1 MAIYSKNKNTNQK
14 QKNIDEN
21 IKLKIGISLVVIFS
35 FLFLNLAFNVLT
47 LFNSFFLGTF
57 GLLSYAIFLMGI
69 AVGVLLI
76 LKKSFTIAPK
86 DIVLLVIWL
95 FLFLCII
102 HLITTTKLTIASYGK
117 YIAAT
122 YTKKITA
129 GGIIFS
135 LFTYPLLGL
144 THSFVSTIILF
155 VIGLVIDSAFVITRF
170 YDYYQLKNSNTETK
184 EDSYEDFDVESIK
197 SVNTTPQ
204 FDDSIFIED
213 EEVEQL
219 EKENKVTELTTT
231 EKDKIKA
238 KKILGLNKDQDIVD
252 EENEPSSKLGKL
264 KDIFSAT
271 TKKEPLNIR
280 DDRPPIYVHEDKQPI
295 KQQKNNKK
303 TLSDR
308 ERANLEYL
316 RVITG
321 RPLDVEEEVEDTT
334 SQNVNSYSS
343 NSYQSNNTFEDTTTE
358 VNVEPEVV
366 SPKRT
371 PYVFEDTTINTQVS
385 STPINDA
392 FSRNTFD
399 VEDDNDI
406 YDENLTY
413 DKVSRS
419 TISPVDTAPVFRKPP
434 IIKEDI
440 KEEINL
446 NPIQTNT
453 SHTKTRMEQ
462 IVINEVATEKD
473 SDKPK
478 YKKPYHY
485 NRPPIEL
492 LNVVHNQNQD
502 VDTNLAKGQALE
514 EVLASLR
521 IPAKVVDIKRGP
533 AFSQFEMQMP
543 TGISV
548 NKVQNLYN
556 DIAMAVQANGSVR
569 LEIPIPG
576 KQAFGVEVPNEKTD
590 LVGIREIIESQNF
603 MNSKSPLAFALGKDI
618 TGDAKVTRLD
628 KLVHLLVAGTT
639 GSGKSVCLNTMLI
652 SFLYNASP
660 EDLKLILV
668 DPKQL
673 ELNAFAGIPHMLIPD
688 VITRADHAAM
698 MLEWAC
704 EEMERRYA
712 VMKKFNETY
721 NCALKNISD
730 FNERQEVK
738 AGLYEKI
745 PYLVII
751 LDEVGDLM
759 LTHKKEIEDKIV
771 RLGQK
776 SRAAGIHMVLATQRP
791 SVDIITG
798 TIKANLPSRIAFAV
812 SSVENSKTIIGCGGA
827 ENLLGKGDMLFSEQS
842 SPELKRIQGAFVS
855 NEELANV
862 INYVKENNECIFDS
876 DIEDAMFNPK
886 KNSFN
891 TDAPGSSVNDG
902 YDPMLIDAVRTVIRT
917 NKASIS
923 GIQRALGVG
932 YPKAGKLIDQ
942 MERAGFISAAD
953 DKNNRIIFVTKQEF
967 EEKFGEDFE

>member
-1 MAIYSKNKNTNQK
+1 MAIYSKKTQSNTK
-14 QKNIDEN
+14 SKPIDKNIR
-21 IKLKIGISLVVIFS
+21 LKIGISLIVVFAI
-35 FLFLNLAFNVLT
+35 LFLNLAFNVLT
-47 LFNSFFLGTF
+47 LFNSFFLGVF
-57 GLLSYAIFLMGI
+57 GLLSYAIFLCGI
-69 AVGVLLI
+69 GVGVLLV
-76 LKKSFTIAPK
+76 LKKSFTLSVK
-86 DIVLLVIWL
+86 DIVLLSIWL
-95 FLFLCII
+95 FFFLCII
-102 HLITTTKLTIASYGK
+102 QSATTTKLSIASYGK
-117 YIAAT
+117 YLGET
-122 YTKKITA
+122 YRHKVSA

-135 LFTYPLLGL
+135 IFTYPLLGI
-144 THSFVSTIILF
+144 THSFVSTIVLF
-155 VIGLVIDSAFVITRF
+155 AIGLVIDSAFVVIRF
-170 YDYYQLKNSNTETK
+170 YEYYQLKNSTTK
-184 EDSYEDFDVESIK
+184 VEDSYEDFDVESIK
-197 SVNTTPQ
+197 SPASTTPQ

-213 EEVEQL
+213 EEVEKL

-231 EKDKIKA
+231 EKDKQKA
-238 KKILGLNKDQDIVD
+238 KTILGLSKEPL
-252 EENEPSSKLGKL
+252 EEPISTTKPSRI
-264 KDIFSAT
+264 KDIFSVT
-271 TKKEPLNIR
+271 QKKEEPIR
-280 DDRPPIYVHEDKQPI
+280 EDRPPRYVHEEKVEQRPT
-295 KQQKNNKK
+295 KSTRK
-303 TLSDR
+303 TLSER

-316 RVITG
+316 RTITG
-321 RPLDVEEEVEDTT
+321 RPLEDPVEEVEEPTINT
-334 SQNVNSYSS
+334 
-343 NSYQSNNTFEDTTTE
+343 TFEPVRNEPIYSEPTHTT
-358 VNVEPEVV
+358 
-366 SPKRT
+366 RT
-371 PYVFEDTTINTQVS
+371 PYVFEDNSTV
-385 STPINDA
+385 STPITEQVTTDA

-399 VEDDNDI
+399 DIDIVDENTDDDI

-413 DKVSRS
+413 EQVKPTIQES
-419 TISPVDTAPVFRKPP
+419 TPVFRKPP
-434 IIKEDI
+434 IIKENI
-440 KEEINL
+440 TEEINL
-446 NPIQTNT
+446 NPIQNNT
-453 SHTKTRMEQ
+453 THQAKMAQ
-462 IVINEVATEKD
+462 VVLNEVATEKD

-492 LNVVHNQNQD
+492 LNVVHNPYQD
-502 VDTNLAKGQALE
+502 DDTNLTKGQALE

-521 IPAKVVDIKRGP
+521 IPAKVVGIKRGP

-603 MNSKSPLAFALGKDI
+603 TNSKSPLAFALGKDI

-759 LTHKKEIEDKIV
+759 LTHRKEIEEKIV

-812 SSVENSKTIIGCGGA
+812 ASVENSKTIIGCGGA

-855 NEELANV
+855 SEEIANV

-886 KNSFN
+886 SNSFN
-891 TDAPGSSVNDG
+891 TDAPGSSINDG
-902 YDPMLIDAVRTVIRT
+902 YDPMFKDAVRVVIRT

-932 YPKAGKLIDQ
+932 YPKAGKLVDQ
-942 MERAGFISAAD
+942 MERAGFVSAAD
-953 DKNNRIIFVTKQEF
+953 EKNNRIIFVTKQEF
-967 EEKFGEDFE
+967 EEKFGEDF